1 MNEQLGW
8 PISIEGVSKTF
19 GQDSARP
26 THALS
31 DVSMQIQ
38 PGEFVSL
45 LGRSG
50 CGKTTLLRI
59 IGGLEVPTAGGVSFQ
74 PPAGTVPTRPRFGFA
89 FQDANLLPWR
99 TVRDNIALPLEINNV
114 ARLERLE
121 RSTEYANNVHLGSFL
136 DHLPKQLS
144 GGMAQRV
151 ALARSFVDSPE
162 VLLMDEPFGALDAMT
177 RESMN
182 MLLGGI
188 WMRHRSTVVLVTHSI
203 QESVLLSSRVF
214 VMTPS
219 PGQINTVVEVKLPF
233 PRTVDML
240 RSAEFAAAADQI
252 RSIINQ

>member
-1 MNEQLGW
+1 MSETLGW
-8 PISIEGVSKTF
+8 GLAIEGVSKVF
-19 GQDSARP
+19 GQGTPRP
-26 THALS
+26 THALQ
-31 DVSMQIQ
+31 DVSMAIA

-59 IGGLEVPTAGGVSFQ
+59 IGGLEVPTEGSVTFA
-74 PPAGTVPTRPRFGFA
+74 PPAGVTGSRPRFGFA

-99 TVRDNIALPLEINNV
+99 TVRENIALPLEINRV
-114 ARLERLE
+114 AKSERVE
-121 RSTEYANNVHLGSFL
+121 RATEYATNVRLGEFL
-136 DHLPKQLS
+136 EHLPNQLS

-151 ALARSFVDSPE
+151 ALARSFVDNPE

-177 RESMN
+177 REGMN

-203 QESVLLSSRVF
+203 QEAVLLSSRVF

-219 PGQINTVVEVKLPF
+219 PGELSSVVNVGLPF
-233 PRTVDML
+233 PRTVAML
-240 RSAEFAAAADQI
+240 GSSEFVTAADSI
-252 RSIINQ
+252 RSIINR

>member
-1 MNEQLGW
+1 MNETIGW
-8 PISIEGVSKTF
+8 GLSINGVSKVF
-19 GQDSARP
+19 GEGTARP
-26 THALS
+26 THALH
-31 DVSMQIQ
+31 DVSMDIEA
-38 PGEFVSL
+38 GEFVSL

-59 IGGLEVPTAGGVSFQ
+59 IGGLEESTAGSVTFQ
-74 PPAGTVPTRPRFGFA
+74 PADGATRVRPRFGFA
-89 FQDANLLPWR
+89 FQEANLLPWR
-99 TVRDNIALPLEINNV
+99 SVRQNIALPLELNQV
-114 ARLERLE
+114 PKDERASRAE
-121 RSTEYANNVHLGSFL
+121 EFATNVHLGEFL

-151 ALARSFVDSPE
+151 ALARSFVDDPE

-203 QESVLLSSRVF
+203 QEAVLLSSRVF

-219 PGQINTVVEVKLPF
+219 PGQLSAVVSVDLPF
-233 PRTVDML
+233 PRTVQML
-240 RSAEFAAAADQI
+240 TSSAFVTAADEI
-252 RSIINQ
+252 RSIIHK